1 MKVGAASASVEK
13 KREGATSAP
22 MEEKMKGAVAPAP
35 MQEKKGGEEVK
46 GGHDLYCPPLELGVD
61 LGGACFA
68 PIRAGDG
75 LHLGVARGR
84 EEEGGHDHGGRWEDV
99 NVKIMVVGLQPPRTG
114 ALSLEGFS
122 WTIFECQNDRLF
134 GMGVVDLSSL
144 GLVKP

>member
-1 MKVGAASASVEK
+1 MQEK
-13 KREGATSAP
+13 RRESATSILV
-22 MEEKMKGAVAPAP
+22 E
-35 MQEKKGGEEVK
+35 EKKGGEEVK

-114 ALSLEGFS
+114 
-122 WTIFECQNDRLF
+122 
-134 GMGVVDLSSL
+134 
-144 GLVKP
+144 P